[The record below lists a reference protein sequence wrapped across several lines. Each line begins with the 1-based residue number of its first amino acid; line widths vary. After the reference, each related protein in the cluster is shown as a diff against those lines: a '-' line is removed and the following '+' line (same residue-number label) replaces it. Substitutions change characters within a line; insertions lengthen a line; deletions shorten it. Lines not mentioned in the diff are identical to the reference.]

1 MLFIIAEAT
10 EQATEQASEVSSMVS
25 LFDIFIISSLLG
37 LAAYF
42 LFWRKEEEKITI
54 KRLDVS
60 HIAKPTDSS
69 LIGKMKTSGKNVV
82 VFYGSQ
88 TGTAEEFACRLSKDC
103 QRYGLKGIAMD
114 PEECNME
121 DLANFSEIENSLA
134 IFCMATYGEG
144 DPTDNAQEFYNI
156 LQTGEIDLT
165 GLTYAVF
172 GLGNKT
178 YEHYQSMGIYVDKRL
193 EELGGTRIFDLGM
206 GDDDANIEEDFLTWR
221 EKFWPTVC
229 EHFNI
234 QVVGDDISIRQYT
247 LTLHDN
253 LSPDQYF
260 KGEMSRLGSYKIQKT
275 PYDAKNPYL
284 ATVVVHKELHKNSE
298 RSCIHI
304 EFDITDSKIRY
315 DAGDHVAVFPS
326 NNPDIVD
333 RIGKVLDIDLD
344 IVFTLNNVD
353 VEANKKHP
361 FPCPT
366 TYRVALTHY
375 VDVMNPLKSHVLK
388 ELSDYAKEP
397 KDKEFMEKLSSTSP
411 EGKQLYSEWI
421 VKDHRNILAV
431 LEDIPSLKPP
441 LDHLCELLPRLQA
454 RYYSISSSGKVHPTR
469 IHITAVLIDYV
480 TPTGR
485 PTKGVATG
493 FLALQ
498 KPSNG
503 LPNKVPIYVRKSQFR
518 LPFKPSTPVIM
529 VGPGTGIAPF
539 RGFIQERDYLKKQE
553 KVVGD
558 TILYFGCRHKEQ
570 DFLYREEL
578 EEYIENKTLTNLHV
592 AFSRDTDK
600 KIYVQNLLKENK
612 EEVWRVIESGGH
624 FYICGDAT
632 RMARDVNET
641 LLSIIMECGKF
652 TDKAHATDYI
662 KKMQARGRYS
672 CDVWS

>member
-1 MLFIIAEAT
+1 MMSIITEAT
-10 EQATEQASEVSSMVS
+10 EKASADVEEVSMISF
-25 LFDIFIISSLLG
+25 LDIFIISTLLG
-37 LAAYF
+37 LAVYY

-60 HIAKPTDSS
+60 HISKATDSS
-69 LIGKMKTSGKNVV
+69 LIGKMKSSGKNVV

-103 QRYGLKGIAMD
+103 QRYGMKGIPMD

-121 DLANFSEIENSLA
+121 DLSNFSEIENSLA

-165 GLTYAVF
+165 GLKYAVF

-193 EELGGTRIFDLGM
+193 EELGGTRIFELGM
-206 GDDDANIEEDFLTWR
+206 GDDDANIEEDFLSWR
-221 EKFWPTVC
+221 EKFWPAVC

-234 QVVGDDISIRQYT
+234 QAVGDDISIRQYT
-247 LTLHDN
+247 LTVHDD
-253 LSPDQYF
+253 LAADQYF
-260 KGEMSRLGSYKIQKT
+260 HGEMSRLGSYKLQKP
-275 PYDAKNPYL
+275 PYDAKNPFL
-284 ATVVVHKELHKNSE
+284 APVIVHKELHKNDSD
-298 RSCIHI
+298 RSCMHI
-304 EFDITDSKIRY
+304 EFDISDSKIRY

-326 NNPDIVD
+326 NNPDFVE
-333 RIGKVLDIDLD
+333 RIGKLLEIDLD
-344 IVFTLNNVD
+344 TVFTLNNVD

-375 VDVMNPLKSHVLK
+375 VDIMNPLKSHVLK

-397 KDKEFMEKLSSTSP
+397 KDKEFMEKISSTSA
-411 EGKQLYSEWI
+411 EGRQLYNEWI
-421 VKDHRNILAV
+421 VKDHRNIVAI
-431 LEDIPSLKPP
+431 LEDIHSLKPAP
-441 LDHLCELLPRLQA
+441 DHLCELLPRLQA
-454 RYYSISSSGKVHPTR
+454 RYYSISSSAKVHPTK
-469 IHITAVLIDYV
+469 IHITAVLVDYV

-493 FLALQ
+493 FLSLQ
-498 KPSNG
+498 KPSND
-503 LPNKVPIYVRKSQFR
+503 NARVPIYVRKSQFR
-518 LPFKPSTPVIM
+518 IPFKPSTPIIM

-578 EEYIENKTLTNLHV
+578 EEYCNNKTLTKLHV

-600 KIYVQNLLKENK
+600 KVYVQHLLKENK
-612 EEVWRVIESGGH
+612 DEVWQVIESGGH

-652 TDKAHATDYI
+652 TDKSYATDYI